1 MSSQGE
7 GSVALLPEPFEVSPE
22 AVDKA
27 APAARAAAA
36 RLSQAHRRRTGPL
49 PEATPEVEAP
59 PEE

>member
-1 MSSQGE
+1 M
-7 GSVALLPEPFEVSPE
+7 ALLPEPFEVRPE

-36 RLSQAHRRRTGPL
+36 RISQAHRRRTGPL
-49 PEATPEVEAP
+49 PAAAEVEAP

>member
-1 MSSQGE
+1 MSQGE
-7 GSVALLPEPFEVSPE
+7 GSVALLPEPFEVRPE

-36 RLSQAHRRRTGPL
+36 RISQAHRRRTGPL
-49 PEATPEVEAP
+49 PEAAEVEAP